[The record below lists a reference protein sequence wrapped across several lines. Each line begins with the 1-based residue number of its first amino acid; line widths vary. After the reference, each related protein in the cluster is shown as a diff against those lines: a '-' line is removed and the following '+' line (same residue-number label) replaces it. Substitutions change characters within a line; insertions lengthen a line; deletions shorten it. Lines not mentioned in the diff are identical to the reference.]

1 VERERAKELLSDYL
15 EGELSAAEEQA
26 LERLLS
32 QDAELR
38 AELHELRRI
47 MDALGGLRPVAPSED
62 FMQQVQQ
69 KIRRRQKSPFD
80 FAFGLDRKIPFEAIS
95 MVLIGI
101 LLALYLLLVVLP
113 REHLDESAVSPP
125 HRIEQDAGARPDGG
139 AVDGAASVL
148 PSPRRTRARPGL
160 DVPRRRGPPER
171 GVR

>member
-15 EGELSAAEEQA
+15 EGELSAADEQA
-26 LERLLS
+26 LEGLLKK
-32 QDAELR
+32 DAELR

-47 MDALGGLRPVAPSED
+47 MDTLGALRPVAPSED
-62 FMQQVQQ
+62 FLQQVHQ

-113 REHLDESAVSPP
+113 REHLDDSAVDPP

-139 AVDGAASVL
+139 AVEGATPALS
-148 PSPRRTRARPGL
+148 PPRGSTARPGHDAPRRT
-160 DVPRRRGPPER
+160 GPPR
-171 GVR
+171 GRDR